1 MNATL
6 VIWLKEENTKEANLM
21 KIIPTLFAGFL
32 VLGGVG
38 RSATAMEETGA
49 SNTNGILLKEEAVPG
64 SNYCHMQ
71 YRAIRD
77 ETLSS
82 DERAPK
88 SDSDIIDYYGP
99 CDHDPMGEDEAANQ
113 RRQRLSRP
121 GARP

>member
-1 MNATL
+1 
-6 VIWLKEENTKEANLM
+6 M

-38 RSATAMEETGA
+38 RSATAMEGTA
-49 SNTNGILLKEEAVPG
+49 ATNANGILLKEEAWPG

-71 YRAIRD
+71 FRAIRD

-82 DERAPK
+82 DERIPK
-88 SDSDIIDYYGP
+88 NDSDIIDYYGP
-99 CDHDPMGEDEAANQ
+99 CDHDPMGEDAAADQ

>member
-1 MNATL
+1 
-6 VIWLKEENTKEANLM
+6 M

-38 RSATAMEETGA
+38 RSATAMEGTA
-49 SNTNGILLKEEAVPG
+49 ATNANGILVKEEAVPG
-64 SNYCHMQ
+64 YCHVQ
-71 YRAIRD
+71 FRAIRD

-82 DERAPK
+82 DERIPK
-88 SDSDIIDYYGP
+88 NDSDIIDYYGP
-99 CDHDPMGEDEAANQ
+99 CDHDPMGEDEAADQ